1 MLSNWKEDINWRL
14 HKYTWHYLYGKIE
27 HCVSVAYLRYLK
39 PQQGSGKC
47 PYGLSERWCSC
58 LEWDSCCGWTVL
70 PVSPHTGPMHSS
82 AECCTGFLAR
92 WTVNQRQPI
101 WSFKL
106 SPLQSRSHYMYN
118 CVLWPPKN
126 TIKQSYQKIYLQ
138 VTSQVRYKC
147 YRRPRFQVRIQIL

>member
-14 HKYTWHYLYGKIE
+14 HKYTWHYLYRKIE

-70 PVSPHTGPMHSS
+70 PVSLHTGPMHSS

-138 VTSQVRYKC
+138 VTSQVWYKC
-147 YRRPRFQVRIQIL
+147 YWRPRFQVRIQIL

>member
-14 HKYTWHYLYGKIE
+14 QKYNWHYLYRKIE

-101 WSFKL
+101 LSFKCKSTTVKITL
-106 SPLQSRSHYMYN
+106 H
-118 CVLWPPKN
+118 VLLCTN
-126 TIKQSYQKIYLQ
+126 TIKQSYKKIYLQ
-138 VTSQVRYKC
+138 VTSQVWYKC
-147 YRRPRFQVRIQIL
+147 YWRPRFQVRIQIL

>member
-14 HKYTWHYLYGKIE
+14 HKYTWHYLYRKIE

-47 PYGLSERWCSC
+47 PYGLSEQWCSC

-70 PVSPHTGPMHSS
+70 LVSPHTGPMHSS

-118 CVLWPPKN
+118 CVLWP
-126 TIKQSYQKIYLQ
+126 QKTLLNNPI
-138 VTSQVRYKC
+138 
-147 YRRPRFQVRIQIL
+147 RRFTCK